1 MIKYCALDENN
12 KLFVL
17 NAKNLV
23 AAISEIE
30 SMETTS
36 ETLIIFEREN
46 KKNSTHKYEGVVYTW
61 FNSVLV
67 SNGNGWNVTNGK
79 HGVGNISIELGENAN
94 GEYRITAI

>member
-1 MIKYCALDENN
+1 MIKYCALNENN
-12 KLFVL
+12 QLIVL

-46 KKNSTHKYEGVVYTW
+46 TKNSTHKYEGVVYTW

-67 SNGNGWNVTNGK
+67 SNGNGWNLTNGK
-79 HGVGNISIELGENAN
+79 HGVGNIFIELAEKPN
-94 GEYRITAI
+94 GEYSITAI

>member
-67 SNGNGWNVTNGK
+67 SHGDGWNLTNGK
-79 HGVGNISIELGENAN
+79 HGVGVISIELAEKPN
-94 GEYRITAI
+94 GEYIITAI

>member
-46 KKNSTHKYEGVVYTW
+46 KKDSTRKYEGVVFAW
-61 FNSVLV
+61 FNSILV
-67 SNGNGWNVTNGK
+67 YNGNGWNVTNGK
-79 HGVGNISIELGENAN
+79 HGVGVISIELAEKPN
-94 GEYRITAI
+94 GEYIITAI